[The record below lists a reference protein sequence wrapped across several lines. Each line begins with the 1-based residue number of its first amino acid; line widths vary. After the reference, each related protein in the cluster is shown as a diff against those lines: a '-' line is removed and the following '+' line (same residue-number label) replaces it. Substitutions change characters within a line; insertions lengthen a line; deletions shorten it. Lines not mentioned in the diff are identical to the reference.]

1 MHAVRRVAL
10 SAAGAILAGLLLGL
24 VTQGAD
30 HVHPALKW
38 VGGLGVPWLLVA
50 FCVGALARRRVA
62 GAAGGAVALVV
73 ATMTWYVL
81 HAAATGRGIA
91 HIVVVWSA
99 LAVVCGGVFG
109 AAGAHWRAG
118 HAAPVALL
126 AGAFAGEALVLATE
140 WPRHVAGTVL
150 VAELAVAALLP
161 FLLTRPLR
169 AIPLVLAL
177 TAVATIVM
185 GAATD
190 EIRDAARAAGWRGL

>member
-1 MHAVRRVAL
+1 MRRVVL
-10 SAAGAILAGLLLGL
+10 SAIGAVPAGLLLGL
-24 VTQGAD
+24 VTQGVN
-30 HVHPALKW
+30 HVHPALRW

-50 FCVGALARRRVA
+50 FCVGALARRRRA
-62 GAAGGAVALVV
+62 GAVGGAVALVV
-73 ATMTWYVL
+73 ATLTWYGL
-81 HAAATGRGIA
+81 YAAATGRGVA
-91 HIVVVWSA
+91 PIVVVWA
-99 LAVVCGGVFG
+99 AFAVLCGGVFG
-109 AAGAHWRAG
+109 IAGAHWRAG

-150 VAELAVAALLP
+150 LAELAVAAVLP
-161 FLLTRPLR
+161 FVLTRPLR

-190 EIRDAARAAGWRGL
+190 EVRDVARAAGWRGL